1 MIDRLIFIGIELAV
15 LGIGASMFYI
25 GGYLVAPEKKRLS
38 RAKGMKWFGA
48 VFWLFGFG
56 YLVCWLLALA
66 GYLI

>member
-15 LGIGASMFYI
+15 LGIAAAMFYI

-48 VFWLFGFG
+48 VFWLWLPSL
-56 YLVCWLLALA
+56 LVTCFSWLLDLR
-66 GYLI
+66 G

>member
-25 GGYLVAPEKKRLS
+25 GGYLAAPEEKRLS

-48 VFWLFGFG
+48 VF
-56 YLVCWLLALA
+56 
-66 GYLI
+66 